1 MPLSLEIITP
11 SGIVF
16 SDENIDAVSL
26 PTRNGEIQILAGHI
40 PLITILDGG
49 EIVVQKGTLSE
60 SVAVDCGYARC
71 IGDCISV
78 LTEAA
83 INIDDSDES
92 DIEQA
97 KLDAEKAI
105 EEAKKSGE
113 ISPEEIERLESR
125 ARVAITGLLAK
136 ARKRN
141 AH

>member
-11 SGIVF
+11 TGVVYNAK
-16 SDENIDAVSL
+16 DIDAVSL
-26 PTRNGEIQILAGHI
+26 PARNGEIQILAGHI
-40 PLITILDGG
+40 PLITMLDGG
-49 EIVVQKGTLSE
+49 EIVVQKGASSE

-71 IGDCISV
+71 IADCISV

-83 INIDDSDES
+83 INVDSSDES

-113 ISPEEIERLESR
+113 MSPEEIERLESR

-141 AH
+141 AR